1 MNWRVA
7 LGKAIRQP
15 LVALRVARALGLG
28 AWYRGWYKLVGR
40 RVVIGKR
47 FRVSGRLIIRGP
59 GTVVFGD
66 DCFVRSTWRMPV
78 TPFTHAPDAEIRI
91 GNDVMMWCTRLGC
104 QKRIEIGDGAD
115 LADTRVMDTN
125 FHSIEIG
132 DKPRRNT
139 SGVAKR
145 VVIGRRAWL
154 GAGSMVLKGVKVG
167 ENAIVGAGAVVMRNV
182 PKNAVVMGNP
192 ARVVWRLRE
201 PEASD

>member
-1 MNWRVA
+1 MSWRVA
-7 LGKAIRQP
+7 LEKAVRHP
-15 LVALRVARALGLG
+15 LLALRVSRSLLHGSC
-28 AWYRGWYKLVGR
+28 YRWWYKLRGR
-40 RVVIGKR
+40 RVVIGRR

-59 GTVVFGD
+59 GTVIFGD
-66 DCFVRSTWRMPV
+66 DCIVRSSWRTPV

-91 GNDVMMWCTRLGC
+91 GNGVMMWATRLGC

-115 LADTRVMDTN
+115 LADTRIMDTN

-132 DKPRRNT
+132 DEPRRNT

-145 VVIGRRAWL
+145 VVIGPRAWL

-182 PKNAVVMGNP
+182 PPNSVVMGNP
-192 ARVVWRLRE
+192 ARVVWRLRPA
-201 PEASD
+201 PESK